1 MARDIY
7 AEVTNALV
15 ASIEADPG
23 KPVMPWNRVG
33 TNELHSNIA
42 SGDEYSGIN
51 IINLWVTAQ
60 VQGFTTGTWG
70 TFRQW
75 RDKGASVLKGQKST
89 PVIFYKQVTKESAEG
104 RRRVLPRVEVLQCL

>member
-23 KPVMPWNRVG
+23 KPILPWNRTG
-33 TNELHSNIA
+33 TNEMPSNIT

-60 VQGFTTGTWG
+60 VFGFTTSIWG

-75 RDKGASVLKGQKST
+75 SEKGASVQNL
-89 PVIFYKQVTKESAEG
+89 Y
-104 RRRVLPRVEVLQCL
+104 R